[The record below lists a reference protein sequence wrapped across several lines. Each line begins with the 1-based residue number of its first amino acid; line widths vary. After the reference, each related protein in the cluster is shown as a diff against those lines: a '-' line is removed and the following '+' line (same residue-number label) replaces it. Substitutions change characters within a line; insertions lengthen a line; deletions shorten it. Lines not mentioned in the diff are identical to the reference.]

1 MRLNALLDVLLDD
14 TVVYLNLTYRDE
26 DNILTRG
33 WYKRK
38 VKDIPKTMKEYGLR
52 KHDFKVTRISPSVDE
67 EVGLD
72 IIAREWSK

>member
-1 MRLNALLDVLLDD
+1 MRLNRLLTVLLDD
-14 TVVYLNLTYRDE
+14 TVVYLNLTYRDK

-38 VKDIPKTMKEYGLR
+38 VKDIPNTMKEYGLR
-52 KHDFKVTRISPSVDE
+52 TKDFTITCIKPSVDE

-72 IIAREWSK
+72 IIARERSE

>member
-1 MRLNALLDVLLDD
+1 MRLKELLNVLLPDS
-14 TVVYLNLTYRDE
+14 VVYLNLTYRDE

-33 WYKRK
+33 WYKRN

-52 KHDFKVTRISPSVDE
+52 THDFTVTCIKPSVDE

-72 IIAREWSK
+72 IIAKRME